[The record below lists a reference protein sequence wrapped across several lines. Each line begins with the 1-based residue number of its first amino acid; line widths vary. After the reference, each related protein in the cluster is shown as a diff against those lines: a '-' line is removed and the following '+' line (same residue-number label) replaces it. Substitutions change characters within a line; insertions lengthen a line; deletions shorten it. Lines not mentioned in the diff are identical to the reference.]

1 MEGTVV
7 VDFADEVDSV
17 AIRICGNAKGG
28 DGLVRL
34 VYRHLRSA
42 NLRLLPPKEAE
53 GVAIDSMSSGST
65 SAGAMSVHTTNRG
78 LRSFCAHPVIAT
90 RARKMVIK

>member
-7 VDFADEVDSV
+7 VDLADEVDGV
-17 AIRICGNAKGG
+17 VLRVGGNAN
-28 DGLVRL
+28 DGYRLARL

-78 LRSFCAHPVIAT
+78 LRSFCAHPVTET